1 VIAELSAA
9 TEVFP
14 PEVGTERGRRRAR
27 NRETRNEDIAMPKD
41 EELTV
46 TLTTRRLAEV
56 REFAERRQISLD
68 AAVDQL
74 VNHGLSPGIG
84 VPRS

>member
-1 VIAELSAA
+1 
-9 TEVFP
+9 
-14 PEVGTERGRRRAR
+14 
-27 NRETRNEDIAMPKD
+27 MPKD